1 MDLQISL
8 SVAHSSEILRAGMVA
23 IAASEGFVIAGSH
36 GDAESA
42 IAGIVASKPSVA
54 LIDGGFA
61 SPVDGFEVARR
72 VKAGASGVRLVITS
86 PSADT
91 THQARARAAGAV
103 NCIPESGTALELVA
117 AIRNAAADQ
126 APLSH
131 EPFALVGAS
140 LVATSADGADR
151 HLTLRERQVL
161 RHLAYGLSN
170 DEIAASLGIGL
181 ETVKTHIHKLLRKMS
196 MRDRTQ
202 VAVWAVKNGVV

>member
-1 MDLQISL
+1 MVLQISL
-8 SVAHSSEILRAGMVA
+8 SVAHSSEVLRAGMIA

-42 IAGIVASKPSVA
+42 IAGIVASNPVVA

-61 SPVDGFEVARR
+61 GPVDGFDVARR
-72 VKAGASGVRLVITS
+72 VKAGAAGVRLVITS

-103 NCIPESGTALELVA
+103 NCIPESSTAQELVA
-117 AIRNAAADQ
+117 AIKNAAADQ
-126 APLSH
+126 APLAH
-131 EPFALVGAS
+131 EPFALVGAR
-140 LVATSADGADR
+140 LVAGADGADR